1 MEHLLLD
8 LEQSGLG
15 TAMRT
20 WRWLYPIVNTVHIA
34 GIALLFG
41 SVVSLDLR
49 YLGLWKSVELTG
61 LVRVLVPMALV
72 GFGLACTA
80 GGLLFIDRCPQIC
93 SLAVV
98 PDQDAADRP
107 RRRERTVCRTKK
119 GDRAGRPYLT
129 CHVDRRAHLRA
140 VHPAICNVRPSDDQ
154 PGSGGSLTK
163 CQSNF
168 TGSIEPILL

>member
-1 MEHLLLD
+1 VEHLLLD

-80 GGLLFIDRCPQIC
+80 GGLLFMTDARKYAALPLFQIKMLLIALGVVNALYVARKRATVRVALI
-93 SLAVV
+93 SLAMWTG
-98 PDQDAADRP
+98 ALI
-107 RRRERTVCRTKK
+107 C
-119 GDRAGRPYLT
+119 GRFIGYL
-129 CHVDRRAHLRA
+129 
-140 VHPAICNVRPSDDQ
+140 
-154 PGSGGSLTK
+154 
-163 CQSNF
+163 
-168 TGSIEPILL
+168 